1 MIVNIIL
8 YHHERY
14 DGKGYPTGIR
24 GNDIP
29 VEARIV
35 AIADCFDAVTTERPY
50 EKAMSMEKGME
61 LVLSLVD
68 RNFAP
73 EIVEVFENVDLDKVR
88 AGFGENHNGYD
99 ED

>member
-1 MIVNIIL
+1 MGESEETIVKRGACPVCGL
-8 YHHERY
+8 GCHVEVDVR
-14 DGKGYPTGIR
+14 DGT
-24 GNDIP
+24 
-29 VEARIV
+29 ALRIKK
-35 AIADCFDAVTTERPY
+35 D
-50 EKAMSMEKGME
+50 MSMEKGME